1 MILPAKKLCLLSKQ
15 AYNKC
20 TVEAGGTEVLIKT
33 VRKITVFAFR
43 GTTFDGVDILTDLRA
58 CPWWSKEVGTFV
70 HKGFLEG
77 VRAIWPLLPMSGPN
91 PGEIVLT
98 GHSKGGA
105 EAILLGAFMVQCGIP
120 VAQIET
126 FGAPRVGFSGL
137 GEILKGVLGNRNR
150 LGNDI
155 VPTRPLPFPI
165 PYRHDRELKETPDG
179 DDNFDPFE
187 NHRIADY
194 CKAML

>member
-1 MILPAKKLCLLSKQ
+1 MILPAKKLASVSKE
-15 AYNKC
+15 AYDKH
-20 TVEAGGTEVLIKT
+20 TIRVGDTEVLIKT
-33 VRKITVFAFR
+33 VRKKTVFAFR
-43 GTTFDGVDILTDLRA
+43 GTTFDGWDIIYDLRA
-58 CPWWSKEVGTFV
+58 CPWWSSEVGTFV
-70 HKGFLEG
+70 HKGFLLS
-77 VRAIWPLLPMSGPN
+77 VRGIWPHLPIGGPN

-105 EAILLGAFMVQCGIP
+105 EAVLLGAFLVQCGIE

-126 FGAPRVGFSGL
+126 FGAPRVAFSGL
-137 GEILKGVLGNRNR
+137 GEILKGVPGHRHR

-165 PYRHDRELKETPDG
+165 PYRHDRELTTTPDG
-179 DDNFDPFE
+179 DDNFDPFD

-194 CKAML
+194 CKNM